1 VLDPIAGFDPRRRLI
16 GADFFA
22 LEFSLVRSRHR
33 QSLVLIPIDSLDCA
47 ASVGFSSTGALRSMP
62 SIEPV
67 KQAAALYL
75 GGAAAA
81 MLAFAASGG
90 NDLHGIGRG
99 RGN

>member
-1 VLDPIAGFDPRRRLI
+1 
-16 GADFFA
+16 
-22 LEFSLVRSRHR
+22 
-33 QSLVLIPIDSLDCA
+33 
-47 ASVGFSSTGALRSMP
+47 MP

-90 NDLHGIGRG
+90 NDLHGI
-99 RGN
+99 

>member
-1 VLDPIAGFDPRRRLI
+1 
-16 GADFFA
+16 
-22 LEFSLVRSRHR
+22 
-33 QSLVLIPIDSLDCA
+33 
-47 ASVGFSSTGALRSMP
+47 MP

-90 NDLHGIGRG
+90 NDLYGI
-99 RGN
+99 